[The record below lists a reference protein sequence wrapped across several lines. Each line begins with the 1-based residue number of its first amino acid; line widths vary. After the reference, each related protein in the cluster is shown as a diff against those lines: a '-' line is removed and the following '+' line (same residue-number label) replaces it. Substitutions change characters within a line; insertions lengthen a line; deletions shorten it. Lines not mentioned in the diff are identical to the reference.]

1 MLVDVASNR
10 KYEEI
15 PGHKPCEKVIFYNAT
30 FIVGHLSLKS
40 QPTTQPTQILEAIIQ
55 TVSELS

>member
-1 MLVDVASNR
+1 METGYA
-10 KYEEI
+10 K
-15 PGHKPCEKVIFYNAT
+15 KVIFYNAT

-40 QPTTQPTQILEAIIQ
+40 QPTAQPTQIFATITE